1 VKAVSVAA
9 VTVVLTATPAWAQE
23 PAPCR
28 VLCSPEFKI
37 EPTITFT
44 NLFGSPRIISD
55 DHGTVTQESRETQFE
70 LILSLAL
77 PTRVSW
83 LEFTVEAIFLP
94 FDRDST
100 PELEFETNFIWL
112 PSERTRGWITSHF
125 DVVDKFSAA
134 ERPTDRRAYTHKL
147 NFELDTSFSVFNRLP
162 EGRWLRSVELEGSF
176 DYVATGLPKAGDRID
191 GSRFLDDASPWSFSL
206 VFVLP
211 VAPF

>member
-9 VTVVLTATPAWAQE
+9 VTVVLAATPAWAQE

-55 DHGTVTQESRETQFE
+55 DGTVTQESRETPFE

-94 FDRDST
+94 FHRDST

>member
-1 VKAVSVAA
+1 MKAVSVAA
-9 VTVVLTATPAWAQE
+9 VTVLLAATPAFAQQ

-44 NLFGSPRIISD
+44 NLFGSPRIIGD
-55 DHGTVTQESRETQFE
+55 DDTVTRESRETQFE
-70 LILSLAL
+70 LILSLGL

-94 FDRDST
+94 FDPDST

-147 NFELDTSFSVFNRLP
+147 NFELDTSFSVFNWLP

-176 DYVATGLPKAGDRID
+176 DCVATGLPKAGDGID

-206 VFVLP
+206 VFVVP

>member
-1 VKAVSVAA
+1 VKAVSVVA
-9 VTVVLTATPAWAQE
+9 VTVVLAATPAWAQE

-55 DHGTVTQESRETQFE
+55 DGMVTEASRDTQFE
-70 LILSLAL
+70 LILSLGL

-147 NFELDTSFSVFNRLP
+147 NFELDTSFSVFNWLP
-162 EGRWLRSVELEGSF
+162 EGRWLQSVELEGSF

>member
-1 VKAVSVAA
+1 MKAVSVAA
-9 VTVVLTATPAWAQE
+9 VTVLLAATPAWAQQ

-55 DHGTVTQESRETQFE
+55 DGTVTQESRETQFE
-70 LILSLAL
+70 LILSLGL
-77 PTRVSW
+77 PTRLSW

-147 NFELDTSFSVFNRLP
+147 NFELDTSFSVFNWLP